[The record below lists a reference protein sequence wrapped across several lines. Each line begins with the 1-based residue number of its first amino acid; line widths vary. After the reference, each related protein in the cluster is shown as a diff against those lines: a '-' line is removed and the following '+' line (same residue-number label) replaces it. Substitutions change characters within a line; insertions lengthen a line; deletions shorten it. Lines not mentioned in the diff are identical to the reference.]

1 MNEKLD
7 VNYASATALCNLIP
21 FWPQCMISW
30 LPIEKDEEDDD
41 VDDNED
47 RKDDPA
53 IPAEDDDCRSDH
65 NAWLPDCQSRQTN
78 YSLSATMQCLP
89 SSISGIWII
98 CTLHLMPIH
107 SKKDR
112 YRWWD
117 NLTPRTIWHLGQF
130 NTVYARRTIWHLGQF
145 DTVTQHIPTMTD
157 SHHGGFLSVMNMVG
171 ICQVTNS
178 HHKWWWRNL
187 FGTIPTKMATY

>member
-1 MNEKLD
+1 
-7 VNYASATALCNLIP
+7 
-21 FWPQCMISW
+21 MISW

-47 RKDDPA
+47 RKDYPA

-112 YRWWD
+112 YQ
-117 NLTPRTIWHLGQF
+117 NSFPKPEVFSNEVLYTIAF
-130 NTVYARRTIWHLGQF
+130 NFERRFHY
-145 DTVTQHIPTMTD
+145 
-157 SHHGGFLSVMNMVG
+157 
-171 ICQVTNS
+171 TN
-178 HHKWWWRNL
+178 
-187 FGTIPTKMATY
+187 T

>member
-1 MNEKLD
+1 MALLTKSQNSNNFETTLGFIQTLQKQFPVHCPLTQTNWKISSLSIDRRATKKSNKSLVNEKLD

-89 SSISGIWII
+89 SSLSG
-98 CTLHLMPIH
+98 
-107 SKKDR
+107 
-112 YRWWD
+112 
-117 NLTPRTIWHLGQF
+117 
-130 NTVYARRTIWHLGQF
+130 
-145 DTVTQHIPTMTD
+145 
-157 SHHGGFLSVMNMVG
+157 
-171 ICQVTNS
+171 
-178 HHKWWWRNL
+178 
-187 FGTIPTKMATY
+187 

>member
-1 MNEKLD
+1 MHRQLHFVISFRSDHN
-7 VNYASATALCNLIP
+7 
-21 FWPQCMISW
+21 QCMISW

-89 SSISGIWII
+89 SSLSGIWII

-112 YRWWD
+112 YQNSFPKPEVFSNEVLYTIAFNFERRFHYTNTYTSLHKYIYIIPQIHKHHYTNTYTWLHKYIYISKIDWVLAPLRWQTW
-117 NLTPRTIWHLGQF
+117 NL
-130 NTVYARRTIWHLGQF
+130 
-145 DTVTQHIPTMTD
+145 
-157 SHHGGFLSVMNMVG
+157 S
-171 ICQVTNS
+171 QVA
-178 HHKWWWRNL
+178 L
-187 FGTIPTKMATY
+187 I